1 MTIKQIKVWYNR
13 TIRDKAKREYR
24 VYVSTRDGR
33 EGCLYLTGNRW
44 NAKGSREGDLTA
56 EEWAEAQRISFAF
69 SSSGKSWST
78 VWENEMPGAPVSKA
92 ASVILDEED
101 RDRLDAARRPV
112 PTDRP
117 VHWIEAN

>member
-33 EGCLYLTGNRW
+33 EGCLYLTGSRW
-44 NAKGSREGDLTA
+44 NAKGSRDGNLTA
-56 EEWAEAQRISFAF
+56 EEWAEARRISFAF
-69 SSSGKSWST
+69 SRSGNSWCT
-78 VWENEMPGAPVSKA
+78 VWENEMPGVAQ
-92 ASVILDEED
+92 ASPSLDEED